1 MDLSA
6 REKIVLEAIIHHFV
20 ENAEPVG
27 SKLLAKLSV
36 LNLSSAS
43 IRNIMANL
51 EKNGLIRQPYISAG
65 RIPTSLGYRIYVDS
79 LMQKAKLSRAEKDLI
94 FRSLKNEGLRL
105 ENILEVAARL
115 LANISHQLTIL
126 VSPGL
131 DNSIFEKIE
140 IMPLSERRVVL
151 IMSVRSGFIKTIN
164 LEIQENVNER
174 DLRELTSILNERLNG
189 LTISMIQ
196 NRFSEILKG
205 VSVDKYGIIKLFLRE
220 SKNVFHFDQDQE
232 LLYNGAIHLL
242 EQPEFKES
250 EKVTTILS
258 LIENKNPIVKLIDDT
273 TSSSAF
279 TNVSIGE
286 EIPLPS
292 MQEFSIVTS
301 KYLMG
306 NLNGS
311 ISIIGPMRM
320 NYPKL
325 MAIVEYT
332 ARAIT
337 DLYRFN

>member
-151 IMSVRSGFIKTIN
+151 I
-164 LEIQENVNER
+164 
-174 DLRELTSILNERLNG
+174 
-189 LTISMIQ
+189 
-196 NRFSEILKG
+196 
-205 VSVDKYGIIKLFLRE
+205 
-220 SKNVFHFDQDQE
+220 
-232 LLYNGAIHLL
+232 
-242 EQPEFKES
+242 
-250 EKVTTILS
+250 
-258 LIENKNPIVKLIDDT
+258 
-273 TSSSAF
+273 
-279 TNVSIGE
+279 
-286 EIPLPS
+286 
-292 MQEFSIVTS
+292 
-301 KYLMG
+301 
-306 NLNGS
+306 
-311 ISIIGPMRM
+311 
-320 NYPKL
+320 
-325 MAIVEYT
+325 
-332 ARAIT
+332 
-337 DLYRFN
+337 